1 MSSTM
6 SNAVK
11 KYGVKIV
18 SEKPTNVKGISK
30 VEYLVPTKDRAGN
43 LTG

>member
-30 VEYLVPTKDRAGN
+30 VEYLGKVRTSP
-43 LTG
+43 